1 MTDTKDAANN
11 EMYSAFGRATTAW
24 QHVEDGL
31 CDLFNRIVI
40 CSIAGSMRSAPRAF
54 FLTGNI
60 FYSFTNLRSR
70 LVMMDNLIEGTITDA
85 NLAGE
90 WNAIKNKVLRIYKYR
105 NTMAHSHVWGNEIQG
120 LTTLRPS
127 ICKKCKKMNLQQI
140 LAAEQSF
147 RKTAERITACAI
159 AVNKHLVHPGGIPD
173 PIRSLFPLS
182 R

>member
-11 EMYSAFGRATTAW
+11 EMYCAIGRAITAW

-40 CSIAGSMRSAPRAF
+40 CSIAGSMSSAPRAF

-60 FYSFTNLRSR
+60 FYSFTNLRAR

-90 WNAIKNKVLRIYKYR
+90 WNAIKNKVLSIYKVTSAKHR
-105 NTMAHSHVWGNEIQG
+105 AEVAALREEIARLKGLKGRPRIKPSGMDKAHRCE
-120 LTTLRPS
+120 
-127 ICKKCKKMNLQQI
+127 
-140 LAAEQSF
+140 A
-147 RKTAERITACAI
+147 
-159 AVNKHLVHPGGIPD
+159 GG
-173 PIRSLFPLS
+173 R
-182 R
+182 

>member
-127 ICKKCKKMNLQQI
+127 ICKKCKKNEPS
-140 LAAEQSF
+140 ANP
-147 RKTAERITACAI
+147 C
-159 AVNKHLVHPGGIPD
+159 GGTIVPKN
-173 PIRSLFPLS
+173 RRTHNSLRDCRELS
-182 R
+182 ISVEH